1 MNKLLKEYNRFLQN
15 IKEMSYIDWK
25 IDKRLV
31 EAGGLG
37 KTVYYIPA
45 RGSCRID
52 WRLLH
57 ELAEGGRDVKVVT
70 SRKYEPKLYPADRKT
85 IEDAIFQFELYS
97 LMVKPW
103 QDPYYEELW
112 NQLFPKDNQDA
123 RREFHT
129 VNPYTDLASH
139 WVYKSFEEG

>member
-1 MNKLLKEYNRFLQN
+1 MNKLLKEYNRFLKN

-37 KTVYYIPA
+37 KMVYYIPA
-45 RGSCRID
+45 RGSCRTN

-57 ELAEGGRDVKVVT
+57 ELVEGSRDVRAVT
-70 SRKYEPKLYPADRKT
+70 SRKYEPKLYPVDRKT
-85 IEDAIFQFELYS
+85 IQDAIFQFELYS

-103 QDPYYEELW
+103 QDPRYEELW
-112 NQLFPKDNQDA
+112 NQLFPKDNQDV

-129 VNPYTDLASH
+129 VNPYTDLVSH
-139 WVYKSFEEG
+139 WVYKSFEED